1 MAEAGASPL
10 PPPPAAAPGG
20 SDVDLRTLLR
30 LLWSRRWLI
39 LGSALLFTAL
49 LGAVAFLTRPVYR
62 ATTVLVPANVEGG
75 GAGGIGAMLG
85 QFGGL
90 ASLAGVN
97 LGGGANNDTEVSLA
111 VLRSREF
118 TEAFIRD
125 RNLLP
130 LIFEECWDADANRWK
145 GDKEDWPT
153 LAQGYKEFDREIRSV
168 AFDRKTGLVTLQV
181 DWRDPEVAADWAN
194 DLIARANAE
203 MRRRAVAESRAS
215 VEYLEK
221 ELATTITVDTRNAI
235 SRLMEAQI
243 KQRMLANVTVEY
255 AFRVIDRALAPDL
268 KDMIRP
274 KRLLL
279 VAFGFVLGLLVGVIF
294 VLLRRDA

>member
-1 MAEAGASPL
+1 MAEAGTATL
-10 PPPPAAAPGG
+10 PATAAGPGG
-20 SDVDLRTLLR
+20 TDVDLRTLLR
-30 LLWSRRWLI
+30 LLWRRRWLI
-39 LGSALLFTAL
+39 LGSALLFTAAL
-49 LGAVAFLTRPVYR
+49 AAVAFLTRPVYR
-62 ATTVLVPANVEGG
+62 ATTVLVPASIEAG

-130 LIFEECWDADANRWK
+130 LIFEECWDAQAKRWK

-181 DWRDPEVAADWAN
+181 DWHDPEVAADWAN

-203 MRRRAVAESRAS
+203 MRRRAIADSRAS

-221 ELATTITVDTRNAI
+221 ELAATITVDTRTAI

>member
-1 MAEAGASPL
+1 MSEPGTVTLPASP
-10 PPPPAAAPGG
+10 AGPGG

-49 LGAVAFLTRPVYR
+49 LAAVAFLTRPVYR
-62 ATTVLVPANVEGG
+62 ATTVLVPASIEGG

-125 RNLLP
+125 RDLLP
-130 LIFEECWDADANRWK
+130 LIFEECWDAQAKRWK
-145 GDKEDWPT
+145 GDEEDWPT

-168 AFDRKTGLVTLQV
+168 AFDRKTGLVTLQI
-181 DWRDPEVAADWAN
+181 DWRDPQVAADWAN

-215 VEYLEK
+215 IEYLEK

>member
-1 MAEAGASPL
+1 MMAEAGAATQ
-10 PPPPAAAPGG
+10 PATPHGPGG
-20 SDVDLRTLLR
+20 TDVDLRTLLR

-39 LGSALLFTAL
+39 LASTLLFTAL
-49 LGAVAFLTRPVYR
+49 LAAVAFLTRPVYR

-75 GAGGIGAMLG
+75 AAGIGAMLG

-118 TEAFIRD
+118 TESFIRD

-130 LIFEECWDADANRWK
+130 LLFEKEWDAQAKRWK
-145 GDKEDWPT
+145 GDEADWPT

-168 AFDRKTGLVTLQV
+168 AYDRKTGLVTLQV
-181 DWRDPEVAADWAN
+181 DWRDPQVAADWAN
-194 DLIARANAE
+194 DLVARANAE
-203 MRRRAVAESRAS
+203 MRRRAIADARAA

-221 ELATTITVDTRNAI
+221 ELAATITVDTRSAI
-235 SRLMEAQI
+235 SRLMESQI
-243 KQRMLANVTVEY
+243 KQRMLANVTLEY
-255 AFRVIDRALAPDL
+255 AFRVIDRALAPDP